1 MVRAL
6 RQLNVYRT
14 IQKGCLYSGL
24 LRSEKQLNLRLGV
37 CPSSAWLLLRW
48 PGLKGQDPNTPCL
61 ICASHIQMVNLECL
75 CCVCILRFFQS
86 ILLSVEH
93 KHCVFALLFV
103 RQPFSKP
110 QIASFKA
117 LQRRI
122 WWFCKGQKET
132 HVSLVSASSG
142 IIWTYCEGN
151 AASVWT
157 LKRFRRTRTDV
168 TKWNR
173 VEAPPLRAD
182 RRATRQ
188 HELFLLIKIHE
199 HVSVFVCLLDSL
211 REQMKTVP
219 ML

>member
-1 MVRAL
+1 MFVPHQLGSSSAGRAL
-6 RQLNVYRT
+6 KAR
-14 IQKGCLYSGL
+14 IQTHLSDLCPTHSNGQSGML
-24 LRSEKQLNLRLGV
+24 V
-37 CPSSAWLLLRW
+37 
-48 PGLKGQDPNTPCL
+48 
-61 ICASHIQMVNLECL
+61 L
-75 CCVCILRFFQS
+75 CMYFKI
-86 ILLSVEH
+86 LSVY
-93 KHCVFALLFV
+93 FAFSPTQTLPFRSPMFV
-103 RQPFSKP
+103 RQSFSKP

-132 HVSLVSASSG
+132 HVSLVSVASG

-151 AASVWT
+151 AASVRT

-168 TKWNR
+168 TTWNR

-219 ML
+219 MLQNVNASSALISSRSVTLELPEGSAL